1 MASEGFRYAAAET
14 QKLSDDLRNYNA
26 AIAAIVDRYGAGA
39 TAVLDF
45 GAGVG
50 TLSLL
55 VRERGFNPVCLE
67 PDPEQRAELQRRGL
81 TVVAGLSEVASGSLD
96 YIYSSNVLEHVED
109 DVATL
114 RELRGKLRDG
124 GLLLLYLPAFQSLF
138 SSMDELVGHHRRY
151 DKRMLA
157 DKLRAAGFSVED
169 TFYADV
175 LGYFATLAY
184 RMLGNRTANINSTSM
199 RTYDRFIFPMGR
211 AIESVVRVPVG
222 KNVVGVARKT

>member
-1 MASEGFRYAAAET
+1 MPPVRPRSSTSEPEWGR
-14 QKLSDDLRNYNA
+14 SRCS
-26 AIAAIVDRYGAGA
+26 
-39 TAVLDF
+39 F
-45 GAGVG
+45 G
-50 TLSLL
+50 
-55 VRERGFNPVCLE
+55 ERGFDPICLE

-81 TVVAGLSEVASGSLD
+81 TVAAGLSEVASESLD
-96 YIYSSNVLEHVED
+96 YIYSSNVLEHIED

-114 RELRGKLRDG
+114 RELRGKLRNG
-124 GLLLLYLPAFQSLF
+124 GRLLLYLPAFQSLF

-157 DKLRAAGFSVED
+157 DKLRAAGFTVED

-184 RMLGNRTANINSTSM
+184 RMLGNRTANINGTSM
-199 RTYDRFIFPMGR
+199 RTYDRFIFPVGR

-222 KNVVGVARKT
+222 KNVVGIARKT